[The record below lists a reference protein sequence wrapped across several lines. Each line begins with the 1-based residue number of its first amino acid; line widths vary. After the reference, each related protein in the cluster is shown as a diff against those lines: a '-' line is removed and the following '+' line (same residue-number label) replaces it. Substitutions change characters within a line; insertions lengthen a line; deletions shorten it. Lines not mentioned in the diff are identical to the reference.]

1 MFRQIS
7 DNIYIR
13 VSSSFDSNII
23 YINGGEKQ
31 ILVDAGTGMYPDALN
46 QDLEKI
52 GSSIEAITDIV
63 LTHSH
68 IDHIGGVLPI
78 IETTSPMLHLHKSE
92 GDMINSGNMALTLS
106 TTFGVELPQ
115 MKIDNLLEEGQNL
128 FLGDVSFRVYSTPGH
143 SIGSI
148 CLHLEDQGIL
158 ITGDTLFPGGS
169 FGRVDFPTGNPQQ
182 LVASLKRITELEFV
196 IALPGHMNAITSNA
210 KRHAESSYEMASRMF
225 SYQ

>member
-13 VSSSFDSNII
+13 VSNSFDSNII
-23 YINGGEKQ
+23 YINGKEKQ
-31 ILVDAGTGMYPDALN
+31 ILIDAGTGMYSDALN
-46 QDLEKI
+46 QDLVKI
-52 GSSIEAITDIV
+52 GSSVDAITDIV

-78 IETTSPMLHLHKSE
+78 IDTSSPKLHLHKSE
-92 GDMINSGNMALTLS
+92 GEMINSGDMRLTLS
-106 TTFGVELPQ
+106 TTFGVELPP
-115 MKIDNLLEEGQNL
+115 MKIDNLLEEGQTL
-128 FLGDVSFRVYSTPGH
+128 CLGDVCFKVYSTPGH

-148 CLHLEDQGIL
+148 CLHIEDQGIL
-158 ITGDTLFPGGS
+158 ITGDTMFPGGS

-182 LVASLKRITELEFV
+182 LVSSLKRITEWEFV

-210 KRHAESSYEMASRMF
+210 KRQAESSYQMASSMF
-225 SYQ
+225 RYQ

>member
-1 MFRQIS
+1 MFRQVS

-13 VSSSFDSNII
+13 VSNSFDSNII

-31 ILVDAGTGMYPDALN
+31 ILVDAGTGMYPDALD
-46 QDLEKI
+46 QDLVKI
-52 GSSIEAITDIV
+52 GSSVEAITDIV

-78 IETTSPMLHLHKSE
+78 IEASSPTLHLHKSE
-92 GDMINSGNMALTLS
+92 GEMINSGDMRLTLS
-106 TTFGVELPQ
+106 TTFGVEFPP
-115 MKIDNLLEEGQNL
+115 MKIDNLLVEGQNL
-128 FLGDVSFRVYSTPGH
+128 YIGNVCFKVYSTPGH

-148 CLHLEDQGIL
+148 CLHMEDQGIL

-182 LVASLKRITELEFV
+182 LVASLKRITEWEFV

-210 KRHAESSYEMASRMF
+210 KRHAESSYEMASAMF
-225 SYQ
+225 RYQ

>member
-1 MFRQIS
+1 MFRQVS

-13 VSSSFDSNII
+13 VSNSFDSNII
-23 YINGGEKQ
+23 YIKGGEKQ

-46 QDLEKI
+46 QDLVKI
-52 GSSIEAITDIV
+52 GSSVEAITDIV

-78 IETTSPMLHLHKSE
+78 IEASSPTLHLHKSE
-92 GDMINSGNMALTLS
+92 GEMINSGDMRLTLS
-106 TTFGVELPQ
+106 TTFGVEFPP

-128 FLGDVSFRVYSTPGH
+128 CIGNVCFKVYSTPGH

-148 CLHLEDQGIL
+148 CLHMEDQGIL

-169 FGRVDFPTGNPQQ
+169 FGRVDFPTGNPKQ
-182 LVASLKRITELEFV
+182 LVASLKRITEWEFV
-196 IALPGHMNAITSNA
+196 IALPGHMNPITSNA
-210 KRHAESSYEMASRMF
+210 KRHAESSYEMASTMF
-225 SYQ
+225 RYQ